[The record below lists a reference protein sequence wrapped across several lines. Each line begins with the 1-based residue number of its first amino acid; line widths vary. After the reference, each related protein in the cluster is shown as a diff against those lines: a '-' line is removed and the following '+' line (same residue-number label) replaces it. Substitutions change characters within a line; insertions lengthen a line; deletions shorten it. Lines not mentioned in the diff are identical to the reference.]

1 MVRREVVGQMGG
13 SLTIV
18 PLTDRLGARAAGEIG
33 LRARTEWRDV
43 LERLTRQDGD
53 VYLELSG
60 ITFVD
65 VAAARSS
72 PSPRS
77 GSAPGGVSSWT
88 GRRPRCGGRCGSS
101 GPT

>member
-1 MVRREVVGQMGG
+1 M
-13 SLTIV
+13 V

-65 VAAARSS
+65 VAAASELAVAAQRL
-72 PSPRS
+72 
-77 GSAPGGVSSWT
+77 GA
-88 GRRPRCGGRCGSS
+88 GRRIVVDRPPSS
-101 GPT
+101 LRRALRIFWPDLTAIEVRG